1 MNDNNHFSTLASPV
15 DLFSCSRFWVHLF
28 RLHHI
33 CYAAS
38 FQVLPPKKRR
48 KEKKLLHVLHRSQ
61 WTIIYRNRGHKSQ
74 IDVRKMNNKFTNT
87 NENKSRRLF
96 ISFLFMIYFDCLLN
110 DVLTPY
116 CCDNT
121 MRTIQNELKR
131 KCSFSF
137 NKNRVESH
145 EMRS

>member
-1 MNDNNHFSTLASPV
+1 MIITTSLRWRRQSISFPVLGSGFTFSDYITFVMQRVFKFCL
-15 DLFSCSRFWVHLF
+15 
-28 RLHHI
+28 
-33 CYAAS
+33 
-38 FQVLPPKKRR
+38 PKKRR
-48 KEKKLLHVLHRSQ
+48 KEKKLLYVLHRSQ

-116 CCDNT
+116 CGDNT
-121 MRTIQNELKR
+121 MQTIQNELKR

-145 EMRS
+145 EISS